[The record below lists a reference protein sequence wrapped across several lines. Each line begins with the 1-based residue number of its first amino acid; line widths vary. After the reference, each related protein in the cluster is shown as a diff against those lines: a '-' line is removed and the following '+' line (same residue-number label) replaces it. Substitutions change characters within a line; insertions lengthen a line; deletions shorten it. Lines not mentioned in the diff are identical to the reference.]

1 MGTVRKPR
9 EREREMMK
17 CARASGTDLE
27 FILSFSAI
35 RNSSG
40 LEHHFRRGRDT
51 CNADHGVSGE
61 ASSFSIHG
69 GFVDPTSPLNSSA
82 TSPLYCSLTT
92 RYLLRC
98 SVAIAVSSRLL
109 GSLVSAHVLGA
120 SELQTH
126 KFLLKQRLAFHGHD
140 ESEYSRNREN
150 FIELLRFLADHSAE
164 IFGVVLQNAPSNCK
178 LVCSDIQK
186 EIVHAASIE
195 TTNKIIEELGQE
207 LFSVLVDES
216 RDISCK
222 EQMAVVLRFV
232 SKQGMIV
239 ERFLAIVRVSE
250 TTSMS
255 LKVSLEELFCK
266 HGLSFS
272 RLRGQGYDG
281 ASNMRDEFNRL
292 KALILK
298 ENSCAYYVHCFA
310 HQLQLVLVA
319 IAEKHKCIAT
329 LFTYL
334 SNLQSTAGASCQ
346 RRDKLREERTAEIQ
360 EALKDGDL
368 SIGTCSNQETSLA
381 RPGTTRWS
389 SHYRSLTN
397 LTILFGAVMSV
408 LEDILENA
416 KDAYNRGNA
425 SSLLDSLA
433 TFEFVFS
440 CLFMKNVLAIT
451 HELSQALQKKEQE
464 IINAVDLVVVAKLHL
479 QNMRDNG

>member
-1 MGTVRKPR
+1 
-9 EREREMMK
+9 MK
-17 CARASGTDLE
+17 QEQSIQTILEGQTKRALRAYRLRLTASVDC
-27 FILSFSAI
+27 I
-35 RNSSG
+35 R
-40 LEHHFRRGRDT
+40 
-51 CNADHGVSGE
+51 
-61 ASSFSIHG
+61 
-69 GFVDPTSPLNSSA
+69 
-82 TSPLYCSLTT
+82 
-92 RYLLRC
+92 
-98 SVAIAVSSRLL
+98 
-109 GSLVSAHVLGA
+109 
-120 SELQTH
+120 
-126 KFLLKQRLAFHGHD
+126 FLLKQGLAFRGHD
-140 ESEYSRNREN
+140 ESEYSRNRGN

-222 EQMAVVLRFV
+222 EQMAIVLRFV

-281 ASNMRDEFNRL
+281 ASNMRGEFNGL

-319 IAEKHKCIAT
+319 VAEKYKRIAT

-334 SNLQSTAGASCQ
+334 SNLQSTVGASCQ
-346 RRDKLREERTAEIQ
+346 RRDKLREERAAEVQ

-368 SIGTCSNQETSLA
+368 SIGTGSNQETSLA

-389 SHYRSLTN
+389 SHYRYVNPIQKNSGSVDTPLCRFVPGMGGGGILLTRPPC
-397 LTILFGAVMSV
+397 A
-408 LEDILENA
+408 
-416 KDAYNRGNA
+416 
-425 SSLLDSLA
+425 
-433 TFEFVFS
+433 
-440 CLFMKNVLAIT
+440 
-451 HELSQALQKKEQE
+451 EL
-464 IINAVDLVVVAKLHL
+464 
-479 QNMRDNG
+479 

>member
-1 MGTVRKPR
+1 
-9 EREREMMK
+9 MK
-17 CARASGTDLE
+17 QEQSIQTILEGQTKRALRAYRLRLTASVDC
-27 FILSFSAI
+27 I
-35 RNSSG
+35 R
-40 LEHHFRRGRDT
+40 
-51 CNADHGVSGE
+51 
-61 ASSFSIHG
+61 
-69 GFVDPTSPLNSSA
+69 
-82 TSPLYCSLTT
+82 
-92 RYLLRC
+92 
-98 SVAIAVSSRLL
+98 
-109 GSLVSAHVLGA
+109 
-120 SELQTH
+120 
-126 KFLLKQRLAFHGHD
+126 FLLKQGLAFRGHD
-140 ESEYSRNREN
+140 ESEYSRNRGN

-222 EQMAVVLRFV
+222 EQMAIVLRFV

-281 ASNMRDEFNRL
+281 ASNMRGEFNGL

-319 IAEKHKCIAT
+319 VAEKHKRIAT

-334 SNLQSTAGASCQ
+334 SNLQSTVGASCQ
-346 RRDKLREERTAEIQ
+346 RRDKLREERAAEVQ

-368 SIGTCSNQETSLA
+368 SIGTGSNQETSLA

-464 IINAVDLVVVAKLHL
+464 NINAVDLVVVAKLRL
-479 QNMRDNG
+479 QNMRDNGWNSLLDEVHSFCSKHKIDVLNMEDEKVAKRSERAIQGMKNDHYYRIDLFYAVIDLILRELNDRFTEANTELLRYKATKVYGKICIL